1 MIKFDFVKETTDFIS
16 FDGSTMNQQIE
27 HRVDP
32 LTKTVATINSFL
44 GEKAKAFLGSKDF
57 ELLKDLEEKTKPN
70 CPFCV
75 ADKSGTRFP
84 KDFVKE
90 GFFREGDSIC
100 VPNLF
105 SKAIVDGVCIVN
117 VKKHILNPK
126 EFTELDFYNAFSVC
140 KKVIERAKNI
150 YGLKNHI
157 LGMNFLHPGGSS
169 VPHPHLQV
177 HIRGVEYSGLS
188 RLIIESKKY
197 YDVNE
202 KSYWKDLVETEINNF
217 QRYISKI
224 EGVHW
229 LVPFAPSHQKE
240 VWGIVEG
247 KGSLFELSEKDLQSL
262 AIGISKTV
270 SYYEDEGNT
279 FTFALLS
286 SPDIGV
292 GDYFSA
298 QIRLCARPAFKSL
311 YSNFDTWFDP
321 MFVGDDVHTQSP
333 EEYGNNLKKYF

>member
-1 MIKFDFVKETTDFIS
+1 MIEFYSVKETTDFIS
-16 FDGSTMNQQIE
+16 FGGTTMNQVIE

-32 LTKTVATINSFL
+32 LTKVVATINGFL

-57 ELLKDLEEKTKPN
+57 ELIKDLEEKTKPN

-75 ADKSGTRFP
+75 ANKSGTRFP

-90 GFFREGDSIC
+90 GFFRQGDSLC

-105 SKAIVDGVCIVN
+105 SKAIIDGVCIIN
-117 VKKHILNPK
+117 LKKHCLSAK
-126 EFTELDFYNAFSVC
+126 EFNEVDFYNSLKVC
-140 KKVIERAKNI
+140 KEVIERAKNVI
-150 YGLKNHI
+150 GFKNHI

-177 HIRGVEYSGLS
+177 HVRQVEYSGLR
-188 RLIIESKKY
+188 RLLDLSKKY
-197 YDVNE
+197 FEENGHN
-202 KSYWKDLVETEINNF
+202 YWKVLVRTEKENKERF
-217 QRYISKI
+217 VSKI
-224 EGVHW
+224 GTVDW
-229 LVPFAPSHQKE
+229 VVPFAPSHQKE

-247 KGSLFELSEKDLQSL
+247 KSSLYDFTDKDLESM
-262 AIGISKTV
+262 AIGISKV
-270 SYYEDEGNT
+270 LSFYEDEGNT

-286 SPDIGV
+286 SPEIGV
-292 GDYFSA
+292 NDSFYA
-298 QIRLCARPAFKSL
+298 QIRLCARPALKSL

-333 EEYGNNLKKYF
+333 EEYVKNLRKYF